1 MVITCNVIIVFLLSR
16 GFYIY
21 RANDWTLVNMLITSD
36 SLNCVGSDH
45 CAYATGASYVAR
57 TATTP
62 PLDLRRVTA
71 ITPSPA
77 PTNHV
82 VTCSNTV
89 KL

>member
-1 MVITCNVIIVFLLSR
+1 MVSTH
-16 GFYIY
+16 
-21 RANDWTLVNMLITSD
+21 RANGWTLFDMFITSNT
-36 SLNCVGSDH
+36 LNCVGSDH
-45 CAYATGASYVAR
+45 CAYATGTPQVAR

-62 PLDLRRVTA
+62 SLDLRIVTA
-71 ITPSPA
+71 ATPPPA